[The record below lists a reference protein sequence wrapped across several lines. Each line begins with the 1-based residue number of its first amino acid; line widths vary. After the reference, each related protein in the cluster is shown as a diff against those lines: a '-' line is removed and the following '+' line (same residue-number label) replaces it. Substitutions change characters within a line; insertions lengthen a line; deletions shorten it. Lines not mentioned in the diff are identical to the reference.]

1 MKKTRPPLLLGT
13 VGVLIVLGLM
23 AGCYRPAAPD
33 VTVTPG
39 GGAEAV
45 PSAQDQMATAAAETT
60 RAAEMAEETP
70 TVESP
75 TSPLPTST
83 PTPTETAP
91 EITAAP
97 TFTPAATTPTPTAV
111 PSSTGQTTHVVQRG
125 ENLFRIALRYGTTV
139 DAIASANGIAN
150 PALIYVGQTLTIP
163 APGQTPSPPSSGG
176 TTYVVQRGDNL
187 FRIALRY
194 NLSYQYLAQ
203 HNGIANPSRIYVGQV
218 LRIPPH

>member
-13 VGVLIVLGLM
+13 VGVLIVLGLVT
-23 AGCYRPAAPD
+23 GCYRPAAPE
-33 VTVTPG
+33 VTMTPA

-45 PSAQDQMATAAAETT
+45 PSVQEQAATAAAEST

-75 TSPLPTST
+75 TSPPPTST
-83 PTPTETAP
+83 PPPTGTTP

-97 TFTPAATTPTPTAV
+97 TFTPAPTTSTPTAV

-139 DAIASANGIAN
+139 NAVASANGIAN

-163 APGQTPSPPSSGG
+163 APGQTPSPPPAGG